1 LATYKQLLAD
11 KTINEQQ
18 YNTASNQL
26 QLQWAQKRR
35 EVLLAQRTSE
45 QTEMQAWLANLK
57 SNMTSSTGLMTETFN
72 SFTTNIA
79 SGLTNAIIQADS
91 FGDAMR
97 NAAASFAQSMI
108 QAIIQV
114 MAQKAAMWALE
125 QMLGSATSSGYA
137 TQVAGQAAAGVN
149 LAAINAYSSTA
160 AIPIVGPAAA
170 PAAAAAATA
179 ATTPFAT
186 AAVASAASSI
196 SGMAHDGISSV
207 PSEGTWLLNKGERVY
222 TNDSAKQLDQ
232 MYKNSQQSSGGNVTV
247 NVSLQETSDTSQQG
261 TTQQSTNDDGSIQ
274 VNVFVADIRSEGS
287 MAQVLE
293 RTYGLSRMGA

>member
-1 LATYKQLLAD
+1 M
-11 KTINEQQ
+11 
-18 YNTASNQL
+18 
-26 QLQWAQKRR
+26 
-35 EVLLAQRTSE
+35 AQR
-45 QTEMQAWLANLK
+45 
-57 SNMTSSTGLMTETFN
+57 
-72 SFTTNIA
+72 
-79 SGLTNAIIQADS
+79 
-91 FGDAMR
+91 
-97 NAAASFAQSMI
+97 
-108 QAIIQV
+108 
-114 MAQKAAMWALE
+114 AAMWALE
-125 QMLGSATSSGYA
+125 QMLGSSASSGYA

-222 TNDSAKQLDQ
+222 TNDSEKQLDQ
-232 MYKNSQQSSGGNVTV
+232 MYRNSQSRSSNVTV
-247 NVSLQETSDTSQQG
+247 NVSLNETSDTSKQG
-261 TTQQSTNDDGSIQ
+261 TTEQSTSDDGSVQIS
-274 VNVFVADIRSEGS
+274 VFVSDIRSEGS

-293 RTYGLSRMGA
+293 RTYGLSRVGA

>member
-1 LATYKQLLAD
+1 MLAD

-45 QTEMQAWLANLK
+45 QTEMQTWLANIK
-57 SNMTSSTGLMTETFN
+57 ANMTSSTGLMTETFN
-72 SFTTNIA
+72 SFTSNIS

-114 MAQKAAMWALE
+114 MAQKAVMWALE
-125 QMLGSATSSGYA
+125 KSLGAATNAAYVGM
-137 TQVAGQAAAGVN
+137 VAGQAGAGVQ
-149 LAAINAYSSTA
+149 LAGINAYASTA

-170 PAAAAAATA
+170 PAAMATA
-179 ATTPFAT
+179 IGATSPLAT

-222 TNDSAKQLDQ
+222 TNDSAKQIDQ
-232 MYKNSQQSSGGNVTV
+232 MYKNSQQSSGGSVTV
-247 NVSLQETSDTSQQG
+247 NVSLQETSDKSQQG
-261 TTQQSTNDDGSIQ
+261 TTQQTTGDDGSVQI
-274 VNVFVADIRSEGS
+274 NVFVADIRSEGS

-293 RTYGLSRMGA
+293 RTYGLSRVGA